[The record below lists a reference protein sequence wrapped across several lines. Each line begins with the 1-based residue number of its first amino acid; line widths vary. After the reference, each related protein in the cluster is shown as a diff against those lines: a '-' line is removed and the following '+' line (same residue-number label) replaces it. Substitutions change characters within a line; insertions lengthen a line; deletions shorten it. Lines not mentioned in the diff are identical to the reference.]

1 MKANPTTPEAGE
13 LSELALRC
21 EGAVPAEEWE
31 LIREAGKLVF
41 PDLNREDHTNARFHI
56 NQLCDSGGFIDAA
69 MTLVPE
75 ADWEP
80 YGGATGPW
88 NVTMATAY
96 GSASVMPTDGKST
109 GIHDKRGGH
118 GRAAT
123 PALALCAACLRA
135 RTQEPHP

>member
-75 ADWEP
+75 GWFTSDFHQGP
-80 YGGATGPW
+80 SGGNWWKLSTIGAEDERYRDVAGKGQLPAT
-88 NVTMATAY
+88 
-96 GSASVMPTDGKST
+96 
-109 GIHDKRGGH
+109 
-118 GRAAT
+118 
-123 PALALCAACLRA
+123 ALCAAALRA
-135 RTQEPHP
+135 QRIRPKSGATPSQQGGA